1 MAPGGGGGLRGQN
14 PWARSV
20 VGSCEEPGA
29 PTQLARGVPGRG
41 ECAGREDAEKV
52 QKPEV
57 GQETAEGYPEQ
68 MLICFSIPF
77 FSLQEMSRFAEKL
90 LA

>member
-1 MAPGGGGGLRGQN
+1 MGQ
-14 PWARSV
+14 PRALEGWEHARSLGRPPSLV
-20 VGSCEEPGA
+20 FREGSVP
-29 PTQLARGVPGRG
+29 RGS
-41 ECAGREDAEKV
+41 EKAEKV

-57 GQETAEGYPEQ
+57 SQETAEGDPEQ

-77 FSLQEMSRFAEKL
+77 FSLQEMSRFAEQL

>member
-1 MAPGGGGGLRGQN
+1 MGRTHGRRRGGRSCQGRPPNWHAVFLGGES
-14 PWARSV
+14 AA
-20 VGSCEEPGA
+20 GSEK
-29 PTQLARGVPGRG
+29 
-41 ECAGREDAEKV
+41 AEKV

-68 MLICFSIPF
+68 MLICFSVPF